1 MMDIFKEED
10 NIDKQIGIIDNDNDT
25 VDLGSN

>member
-1 MMDIFKEED
+1 MDIFKEED
-10 NIDKQIGIIDNDNDT
+10 NIDKQIGIIDNDDDT

>member
-1 MMDIFKEED
+1 MDIFKEED